1 MWKLVCEL
9 TWTTKSDQTLQKI
22 PNFKP
27 VLARLKS
34 ENQTLE
40 PWPIVSNISTS
51 PAVYQKDQTETT
63 YTYEKTD
70 LFHVLDFLF
79 SEI

>member
-1 MWKLVCEL
+1 MVKKVKISL
-9 TWTTKSDQTLQKI
+9 WTHLNHQKWPYKNPSKKSQTLNLFWQDLNQK
-22 PNFKP
+22 
-27 VLARLKS
+27 
-34 ENQTLE
+34 
-40 PWPIVSNISTS
+40 TS